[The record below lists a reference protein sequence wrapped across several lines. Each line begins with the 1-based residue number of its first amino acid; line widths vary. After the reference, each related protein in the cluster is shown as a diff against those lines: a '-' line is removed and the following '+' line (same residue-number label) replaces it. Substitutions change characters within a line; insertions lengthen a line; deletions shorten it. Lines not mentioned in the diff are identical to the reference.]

1 MKIRQATEYAI
12 IFDNNKTISFN
23 HCPECC
29 EINYADFQ
37 QVIENNSD
45 ILDYEFEENLKFE
58 KCDDGFRFGDSRRMF
73 FVPCY
78 SEQNG
83 YYSTDVDI
91 YYDGNHVLNT
101 ECEFIL
107 A

>member
-1 MKIRQATEYAI
+1 MKIHKVTYHAI
-12 IFDNNKTISFN
+12 QFDNGKAIEFE
-23 HCPECC
+23 HCAECY
-29 EINYADFQ
+29 ERNYADFQ

-45 ILDYEFEENLKFE
+45 ILDYDFEENLIFE
-58 KCDDGFRFGDSRRMF
+58 KCDNGFRFGDSKRMF

-78 SEQNG
+78 SEQDG

-101 ECEFIL
+101 DCDYK
-107 A
+107 